1 MLELYLFFS
10 LLAMAYVVEMTVSVT
25 RIVGLNNFDLGAAI
39 TLQSALALGSRLVV
53 FVYMPL
59 AGFVVDFSSQSLSM
73 SELLFP
79 VAIIPALLFIIAM
92 RARDVTRIVGVLMQ
106 RALVNG
112 SYFSLS
118 PEESKIL
125 RVDIDVFKDFS
136 GSYDIVQFGELKSLV
151 VLLSYILYYA
161 AWPVIFTFIH
171 AQPEYRTTIFA
182 SAALFTGLNTACMAL
197 IADPT
202 TLSLAKKNKGDCEKY
217 LKLLIRMRVYAALI
231 AFLVFMLVGLVFD
244 G

>member
-1 MLELYLFFS
+1 MLELYLFFC

-25 RIVGLNNFDLGAAI
+25 RIVGLNNFDLSAAI

-59 AGFVVDFSSQSLSM
+59 AGFVVDFSNQSLSM
-73 SELLFP
+73 SALLFP
-79 VAIIPALLFIIAM
+79 SAIIPVVLFIIAL
-92 RARDVTRIVGVLMQ
+92 RARDITRSIGVLIQ

-112 SYFSLS
+112 SYFSS
-118 PEESKIL
+118 CSEESDIR
-125 RVDIDVFKDFS
+125 RVDINVFQYFS
-136 GSYDIVQFGELKSLV
+136 GRYDIVQFRELKLLV

-161 AWPVIFTFIH
+161 TWPVIFTAIH

-182 SAALFTGLNTACMAL
+182 SAALFTGLNTLCMAL

-202 TLSLAKKNKGDCEKY
+202 TLSLSKKNKGACEQY

-231 AFLVFMLVGLVFD
+231 AFFVFMLVGLVFD
-244 G
+244 A